1 MNTKK
6 YFIHNPILCF
16 LLVILIIG
24 CSDWNGKSGANAE
37 LPNTPDEITPLKIGD
52 KIPDLILK
60 DIYGIEYNLVK
71 ALKKKP
77 TILIYYR
84 GGWCLYCN
92 QHLGQ
97 IQKIEQDIF
106 DLGYQIIAV
115 GADISGKITE
125 TIQKHS
131 IHYTIISDSSMDGA
145 KALGIAYYAGDIY
158 KDMLGI
164 LEEYSGRNHHVLPVP
179 SVFIVNQEGI
189 VQFTYINPDFRIRI
203 APELL
208 MTAAR
213 VALEE

>member
-1 MNTKK
+1 MDAKK
-6 YFIHNPILCF
+6 YFFQNCVLYS
-16 LLVILIIG
+16 LLVILITG

-37 LPNTPDEITPLKIGD
+37 LPNSPDKITPLKIGD
-52 KIPDLILK
+52 KIPNLILK
-60 DIYGIEYNLVK
+60 DIYGIEYNLAT

-115 GADISGKITE
+115 GTDITGKMVE

-131 IHYTIISDSSMDGA
+131 IHYTIVSDNSMDGA
-145 KALGIAYYAGDIY
+145 RALGIAYF
-158 KDMLGI
+158 L
-164 LEEYSGRNHHVLPVP
+164 
-179 SVFIVNQEGI
+179 
-189 VQFTYINPDFRIRI
+189 
-203 APELL
+203 
-208 MTAAR
+208 
-213 VALEE
+213 